1 MKWWTPRMARGLR
14 RSFLPTVVENF
25 SVCRRREGG
34 KSSVNCPN
42 CWIGVCLHS
51 ASIRFPLF
59 RMWNYRIVVG
69 SLVRQKRRTPPET
82 WRAYF
87 LLNIKFSEAAWW
99 CSPSTCITC
108 VALNLSGAG
117 RRRWCLPYLYQ
128 TSTRTHSGWLLFV
141 YVFWR
146 HKASRMQR
154 EIKTKKPLD
163 IILCYISIVGAHIA
177 AFTKFSTCRNDIF
190 INHTRSL
197 QNHRHEKWMSRIR
210 LPNAPHTSCAGAF
223 CFPHSYYY
231 FIGGPRTTCALECI
245 YSQEILFFG
254 ARYEVGLGLRVEN
267 YICAE
272 NNRANT
278 PRISDDMV
286 EPAETSC
293 TRPCVCDTLSQT
305 CEN

>member
-154 EIKTKKPLD
+154 EIKTKKTIGYHSLLHFHCRRTHCSLHEVLYMQKWHLYKSYSFVTKSQTRKVNVSYP
-163 IILCYISIVGAHIA
+163 ITERSAHIVCRRIL
-177 AFTKFSTCRNDIF
+177 FSTFILLFHSGPTDDVCARVHIF
-190 INHTRSL
+190 AGNIIFWC
-197 QNHRHEKWMSRIR
+197 EVWGW
-210 LPNAPHTSCAGAF
+210 AGAEGWELHL
-223 CFPHSYYY
+223 C
-231 FIGGPRTTCALECI
+231 RK
-245 YSQEILFFG
+245 
-254 ARYEVGLGLRVEN
+254 
-267 YICAE
+267 
-272 NNRANT
+272 
-278 PRISDDMV
+278 
-286 EPAETSC
+286 
-293 TRPCVCDTLSQT
+293 
-305 CEN
+305 